1 MERNFSEWLLTF
13 TDSIADYKYY
23 IDFETVYKN
32 AEKLK
37 LELNMLNS
45 LIGSKTIES
54 DFDNLVTKYP
64 EVLKCIPIL
73 LAVRQSEI
81 IVLDKDGNK
90 FEYNFKEMN
99 YILEQY
105 KTFMRET
112 GLFDLIQNHLVNNL
126 YDYVLGVESGL
137 NSNARKNRGGHLME
151 DLVENLIQKAGFKK
165 NETYFK
171 EMYLQQIEEKWKLD
185 MSFIS
190 NKNQATKRFDFVI
203 KTDNCIY
210 GIETNFY
217 AASGSKLNETAR
229 SYKMISEESK
239 QVEGFKFI
247 WFTDGMGWISA
258 RNNLKETF
266 DSMKY
271 IYNINDLKNGV
282 IKELFK

>member
-37 LELNMLNS
+37 LELNILNS

-81 IVLDKDGNK
+81 IVLDKNGNK

-99 YILEQY
+99 YTLEQY

-151 DLVENLIQKAGFKK
+151 DLVENLIQKSGFKK

-190 NKNQATKRFDFVI
+190 NQNQSTKRFDFVI

-217 AASGSKLNETAR
+217 AGGGSKLNETAR
-229 SYKMISEESK
+229 SYKMIAEEAK
-239 QVEGFKFI
+239 NVIGFEFV

-266 DSMKY
+266 DIMDN
-271 IYNINDLKNGV
+271 IYNIADMKNG
-282 IKELFK
+282 IMKEIFK

>member
-23 IDFETVYKN
+23 IDFETVYRN
-32 AEKLK
+32 AEALK
-37 LELNMLNS
+37 VELNILNS
-45 LIGSKTIES
+45 LIGSKDIENE
-54 DFDNLVTKYP
+54 FENLVSKYP
-64 EVLKCIPIL
+64 EILKCIPIL

-81 IVLDKDGNK
+81 LVLDENGNK
-90 FEYNFKEMN
+90 FEYDFKIMN
-99 YILEQY
+99 YSLEQY
-105 KTFMRET
+105 KVFMRET

-151 DLVENLIQKAGFKK
+151 DLVENFIQKAGFKK
-165 NETYFK
+165 DETYFK

-190 NKNQATKRFDFVI
+190 NQNQSTKRFDFVI
-203 KTDNCIY
+203 KTNDCLY

-217 AASGSKLNETAR
+217 AAGGSKLNETAR
-229 SYKMISEESK
+229 SYKMLSEEAK
-239 QVEGFKFI
+239 RVEGFEFV
-247 WFTDGMGWISA
+247 WLTDGMGWISA

-266 DSMKY
+266 DSMQH
-271 IYNINDLKNGV
+271 IYNIYDLKNGIINEV
-282 IKELFK
+282 IK

>member
-1 MERNFSEWLLTF
+1 MERNFAEWLLTF

-32 AEKLK
+32 AEKFK

-54 DFDNLVTKYP
+54 DFDNLVSKYP
-64 EVLKCIPIL
+64 EVLKCIPII

-90 FEYNFKEMN
+90 FEYNFKNMN
-99 YILEQY
+99 YTIEQY

-151 DLVENLIQKAGFKK
+151 DLVENFIQKAGFKK

-171 EMYLQQIEEKWKLD
+171 EMYLQTIEEKWKLD

-190 NKNQATKRFDFVI
+190 NQNQATKRFDFVI
-203 KTDNCIY
+203 KTDKCIY

-229 SYKMISEESK
+229 SYKMISEEAK
-239 QVEGFKFI
+239 KIEGFEFV
-247 WFTDGMGWISA
+247 WFTDGIGWFSA
-258 RNNLKETF
+258 KNNLKETF
-266 DSMKY
+266 DVMENL
-271 IYNINDLKNGV
+271 YNINDMKKGI
-282 IKELFK
+282 IKEIFN

>member
-1 MERNFSEWLLTF
+1 MGRNFAEWLLTF

-23 IDFETVYKN
+23 IDFETVYRN

-54 DFDNLVTKYP
+54 DFDNLVTKYT

-99 YILEQY
+99 YTLEQY

-151 DLVENLIQKAGFKK
+151 DLVENLIQKAGFVK

-171 EMYLQQIEEKWKLD
+171 EMDLRLIEEKWKLD

-190 NKNQATKRFDFVI
+190 NQKQATKRFDFVI
-203 KTDNCIY
+203 KTDSCIY

-239 QVEGFKFI
+239 RIEGFEFV
-247 WFTDGMGWISA
+247 WFTDGTGWISA

-266 DSMKY
+266 DNMEH
-271 IYNINDLKNGV
+271 IYNINDLKNGIIKNV
-282 IKELFK
+282 IK